1 MSQINVERVIG
12 LLVTDE
18 AQRRQFTATPR
29 AFLLQMKENG
39 MDLNPCE
46 LEALAALDPQA
57 LARFTRAIDSRLQ
70 KTDLRRGAS

>member
-18 AQRRQFTATPR
+18 AIRRQFTAGPR
-29 AFLLQMKENG
+29 AFLLRMKESG

-46 LEALAALDPQA
+46 LEALASLDPHA
-57 LARFTRAIDSRLQ
+57 LARFTSAVDSRLQ
-70 KTDLRRGAS
+70 KIDLRRGAS